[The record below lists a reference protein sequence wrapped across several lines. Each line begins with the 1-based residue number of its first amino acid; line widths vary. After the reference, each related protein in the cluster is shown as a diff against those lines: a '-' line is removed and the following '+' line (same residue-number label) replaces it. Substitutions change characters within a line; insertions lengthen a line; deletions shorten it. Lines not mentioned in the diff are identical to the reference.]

1 MTSVFLAL
9 FAGHDVLFQDA
20 DVIWLRDP
28 LAYFAE
34 EADPAVDTFWMD
46 DGARTSRYAPYFAN
60 SGFYYL
66 RANDRTKN
74 LMYRMLQSFDS
85 IITFRSHQH
94 VLDQHL
100 IEHSSRFGLSVVTL
114 DKQQFPQGQVFHR
127 SKSTMQAFVDGRL
140 RPYVFHMCWTANEK
154 DKLKYLQNLGLWFL
168 RPNCSEA
175 DFRGMFKLDKSGEP
189 VGDGLRRRLT
199 CDACCAP
206 TRPWVPN
213 PDYVTRIDLR
223 S

>member
-175 DFRGMFKLDKSGEP
+175 DFRGMFKLDASGEP
-189 VGDGLRRRLT
+189 VGDALRRRLT

-206 TRPWVPN
+206 TRPWTPN
-213 PDYVTRIDLR
+213 HDYVTKIDLR